1 MNDFIASLTPNFFNR
16 AFNYTGS
23 IGDFRFR
30 FLHEGKD
37 VIHAAAYSKLCYEKA
52 DDVVEQDFPWTE
64 EGVEELKQW
73 LEEHYQQVLNR

>member
-1 MNDFIASLTPNFFNR
+1 MNEFFASLTPNFFHR

-23 IGDFRFR
+23 VGDFRFR

-37 VIHAAAYSKLCYEKA
+37 VIHAATYSKLCFEKA
-52 DDVVEQDFPWTE
+52 DDVEERDFPWTE

-73 LEEHYQQVLNR
+73 LEGQHQQFLKR